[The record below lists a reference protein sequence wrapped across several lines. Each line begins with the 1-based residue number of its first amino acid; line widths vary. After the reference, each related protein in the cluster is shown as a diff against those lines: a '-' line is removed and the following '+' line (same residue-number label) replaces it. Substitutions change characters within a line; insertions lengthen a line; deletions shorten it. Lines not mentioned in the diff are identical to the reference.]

1 MGGGGKL
8 EVDDWEWIGGG
19 RELEVEDWVSS
30 IGGGGES
37 PFRVLRVRRRGA
49 GIVKQVQKCEQYEHA
64 PRYDALLDL
73 APSRDAAVGTLKS
86 ETRFKTEC
94 GQGVAGY
101 WIHCRDPWHIGR
113 PLAK

>member
-49 GIVKQVQKCEQYEHA
+49 GILQYSLGS
-64 PRYDALLDL
+64 LL
-73 APSRDAAVGTLKS
+73 
-86 ETRFKTEC
+86 
-94 GQGVAGY
+94 
-101 WIHCRDPWHIGR
+101 CRMLQNLVPDR
-113 PLAK
+113 PT

>member
-37 PFRVLRVRRRGA
+37 PFEVLRARRRGRGDIA
-49 GIVKQVQKCEQYEHA
+49 VFAWFAPLSYAAKSGARSSHIAVDARHKISGI
-64 PRYDALLDL
+64 LM
-73 APSRDAAVGTLKS
+73 PSRPIV
-86 ETRFKTEC
+86 
-94 GQGVAGY
+94 
-101 WIHCRDPWHIGR
+101 IPI
-113 PLAK
+113 